1 VTSQGRLWT
10 YAVTLYAAPGV
21 EPLLIKLQD
30 DHGQCPPFL
39 LWALWL
45 AAERRPAD
53 AKRLAEA
60 AAWAR
65 PWWEEVVTPLRRL
78 RRELKRPLVRLPD
91 ADREGLRQ
99 KTADLELEAERIML
113 GMLETASLT
122 EGADRLDALGLL
134 DDAVAAWG
142 ISGAGRSC
150 YLPMLEKLAAESVS
164 MDEKALDPEEQARIR
179 AQIAEL
185 RQEHQDLDDAVRAL
199 ETLPTTDQLQ
209 VARLKKK
216 KLTLRDQIAKLEDQL
231 TPDIIA

>member
-10 YAVTLYAAPGV
+10 YAVSLYARPGV
-21 EPLLIKLQD
+21 EPLLIRLQD
-30 DHGQCPPFL
+30 DHGQSPSFL

-45 AAERRPAD
+45 AAQGRPAD
-53 AKRLAEA
+53 ARRLAEA
-60 AAWAR
+60 ADWAK
-65 PWWEEVVTPLRRL
+65 PWWDEVVTPLRGL
-78 RRELKRPLVRLPD
+78 RRRLKPPLAGVPD
-91 ADREGLRQ
+91 AEREGFRE
-99 KTADLELEAERIML
+99 KTAALELEAERVML
-113 GMLETASLT
+113 GMLEAASPPAV
-122 EGADRLDALGLL
+122 ADRLDCLRVLEQ
-134 DDAVAAWG
+134 AVTAWG
-142 ISGAGRSC
+142 ISGQRRSC
-150 YLPMLEKLAAESVS
+150 YLPMLEMLAAESGS